1 MATIREHLRLAK
13 RLTPI
18 NIEKNLFD
26 SIRALESVILKLNE
40 KQLDNSITA
49 TDAPIFSSKRGR
61 GTYSRATEILSG
73 GRKKEGDPYNL
84 FNTGAFRNSLFINVN
99 NKEAIFGSLDPKTPT
114 LIDDYGINI
123 LGLNDE
129 NLTKVVKGQLL
140 PMHQQY
146 IRKTFGI

>member
-1 MATIREHLRLAK
+1 M
-13 RLTPI
+13 TPS
-18 NIEKNLFD
+18 NLEKNLFD

-40 KQLDNSITA
+40 DQLDNSITA
-49 TDAPIFSSKRGR
+49 TDKPIFSSKRGR

-73 GRKKEGDPYNL
+73 GRKEEGDPYNL
-84 FNTGAFRNSLFINVN
+84 FDSGAFRNSLFVNVN
-99 NKEAIFGSLDPKTPT
+99 KNEAIFGSLDPKTPT
-114 LIDDYGINI
+114 LVDDYGINI

-146 IRKTFGI
+146 IRKTLGI